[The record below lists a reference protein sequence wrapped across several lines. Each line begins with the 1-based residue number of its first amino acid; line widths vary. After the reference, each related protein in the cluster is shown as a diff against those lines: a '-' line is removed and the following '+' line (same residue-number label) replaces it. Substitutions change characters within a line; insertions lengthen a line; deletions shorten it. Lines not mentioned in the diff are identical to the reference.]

1 MRAQLEIQDAEGRN
15 LAMLAARCGNVAIL
29 KSVMAEIHHTGVR
42 ERAVCADLAAIFLEP
57 SQNSRKRSFASIS
70 LLDFVI
76 GGHVAAAESTPFLPH
91 TTGLDTVLEG
101 YPLNGLAFDRSPRLG
116 RQLPYSRVGYSSGLG
131 DGGGAAGTAP

>member
-70 LLDFVI
+70 LLAFCHRRPRSSCRIHPLLAPHD
-76 GGHVAAAESTPFLPH
+76 GPGDHVCSQAK
-91 TTGLDTVLEG
+91 
-101 YPLNGLAFDRSPRLG
+101 PLRIRLKG
-116 RQLPYSRVGYSSGLG
+116 IL
-131 DGGGAAGTAP
+131 

>member
-76 GGHVAAAESTPFLPH
+76 GGHV
-91 TTGLDTVLEG
+91 
-101 YPLNGLAFDRSPRLG
+101 
-116 RQLPYSRVGYSSGLG
+116 YSSCRIHPLSAPH
-131 DGGGAAGTAP
+131 DGPGYRA